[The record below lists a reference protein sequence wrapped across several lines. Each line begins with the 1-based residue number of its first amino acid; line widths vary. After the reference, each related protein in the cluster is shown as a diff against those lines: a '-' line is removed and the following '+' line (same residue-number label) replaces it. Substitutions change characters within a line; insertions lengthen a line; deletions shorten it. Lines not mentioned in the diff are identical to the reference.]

1 MMQRSFQQGSNSS
14 SPTPFAGASA
24 TPFSTSLFPG
34 ESGFK
39 QESGCLDVVVDGA
52 GGPVSALPHLQL
64 PSPSSST
71 GYSMDTPRPYDSGPA
86 GAAGTWDEGAV
97 SNSGSFVRQQLQ
109 QQQRRLFGDHMSPEI
124 DDAGSIPPSPIPQP
138 RGRQMYGSA
147 SLRAGAPADGGT
159 DVGSNGGGLGQRSA
173 PSGVAGG
180 VGPRL
185 LVGESW
191 ESALEGGMA
200 MDRHSTG
207 RIRVSERQLAD
218 RTTGQDEVRFLQVL

>member
-1 MMQRSFQQGSNSS
+1 MMQRSFQQGSNSA
-14 SPTPFAGASA
+14 SPTPFARASA
-24 TPFSTSLFPG
+24 TPFSTSSLPG

-64 PSPSSST
+64 PSPGSSA
-71 GYSMDTPRPYDSGPA
+71 GYSLDTPRPYDGGPA

-97 SNSGSFVRQQLQ
+97 SNSGSFVRL
-109 QQQRRLFGDHMSPEI
+109 QQQRRLFGDHMSPEV
-124 DDAGSIPPSPIPQP
+124 DDAGSLPPSPMPQP
-138 RGRQMYGSA
+138 RGRQVYGSA
-147 SLRAGAPADGGT
+147 SMRAGPPT
-159 DVGSNGGGLGQRSA
+159 HGGLDVAKEGAIGPRSA
-173 PSGVAGG
+173 PG

-191 ESALEGGMA
+191 ESALEGGMP

-207 RIRVSERQLAD
+207 RIRIPDRQLGD
-218 RTTGQDEVRFLQVL
+218 GTTGQEGVR